1 VVSLERLEVVP
12 VRIPMEGGAHEAV
25 IVIQHGDDAIG
36 LGEAPVVAG
45 RGDSLPALV
54 AELLGKTPPRS
65 AAARFALETARLD
78 LQARQ
83 EGRPLAALL
92 GAPQRRVVECSALL
106 TASRPDLVARE
117 AERCAAAGFTAF
129 KLKAAN
135 GGGIVDQERLGA
147 ARWAAGPSARLR
159 LDFNGRL
166 GAAEVMA
173 RLAGLA
179 PFRLELVEQPLPA
192 DAPLGAWQALRAAGS
207 TLLAADE
214 SLAQASLARELA
226 AAGVTLAIKLATV
239 GGLLAACE
247 LARQASGPL
256 TVGSSFE
263 TSIGLAA
270 ALHLACA
277 LPSEPLACGLAT
289 GRLLDDDL
297 ATGLTLR
304 GAHLQ
309 LPDQPGL
316 GVTLDRRGLELYR
329 LDR

>member
-1 VVSLERLEVVP
+1 VVTLERLEVVP
-12 VRIPMEGGAHEAV
+12 VRIPMEGGDHEAA
-25 IVIQHGDDAIG
+25 IVIQHGDGAIG
-36 LGEAPVVAG
+36 LGEAAVVAG
-45 RGDSLPALV
+45 RGGSLSALV
-54 AELLGKTPPRS
+54 AELLGETPPRS
-65 AAARFALETARLD
+65 PAARFALETARLD
-78 LQARQ
+78 LRARQ
-83 EGRPLAALL
+83 EGRPLVALL
-92 GAPQRRVVECSALL
+92 GPPQRRAVECSALV
-106 TASRPDLVARE
+106 TATRPDLVARE
-117 AERCAAAGFTAF
+117 VERGAAGGFTSF

-147 ARWAAGPSARLR
+147 ARWAAGGTARLR
-159 LDFNGRL
+159 LDFGGRL
-166 GAAEVMA
+166 SAAQVTA
-173 RLAGLA
+173 RLSSLA
-179 PFRLELVEQPLPA
+179 PFRLELAEQPLPA
-192 DAPLGAWQALRAAGS
+192 DAPLAAWQTLRAAGN

-214 SLAQASLARELA
+214 SLAEASLARELA
-226 AAGVTLAIKLATV
+226 EAGVTLAMKLATV

-247 LARQASGPL
+247 LARQAAGPL

-297 ATGLTLR
+297 ATGLTRR

-316 GVTLDRRGLELYR
+316 GVTLDRRALDRYR